1 MSFRLIKNNPII
13 MRLFKIFKREEQT
26 GNSLAWLHADM
37 HSHLL
42 PGIDDGSPDMATSL
56 ELIKG
61 FESLGYKKIITT
73 PHVLWE
79 IYPNTTDTILK
90 KRDEVRNEIS
100 KAGIHIEFNAAAE
113 YFIDEHFTE
122 QLKNKHPLLTISGN
136 MVLVEFS
143 MLNMPMDI
151 QEVLFEMQMQNYQP
165 VLAHPERYGYLS
177 RTKEFYDQL
186 KDAGCYFQLNLLS
199 LSGHYGEHVQKLAEY
214 LLKKNY
220 YDLAGTD
227 LHNSRHLLLLQKI
240 PSSQIKKL
248 QDSGTIKNYLL

>member
-1 MSFRLIKNNPII
+1 MS
-13 MRLFKIFKREEQT
+13 LFKIFKREEQA
-26 GNSLAWLHADM
+26 GNSFEWLHADM

-42 PGIDDGSPDMATSL
+42 PGIDDGSPDIATSL

-61 FESLGYKKIITT
+61 FEALGYRKIITT

-79 IYPNTTDTILK
+79 IYPNTTDSILK
-90 KRDEVRNEIS
+90 KLDEVRNEIS
-100 KAGIHIEFNAAAE
+100 NAGINIEFNAAAE
-113 YFIDEHFTE
+113 YFIDDHFTE
-122 QLKNKHPLLTISGN
+122 QLKIKTPLLTISGN

-143 MLNMPMDI
+143 MVNMPMDL

-165 VLAHPERYGYLS
+165 VLAHPERYTYLY
-177 RTKEFYDQL
+177 RRKEFFDQL

-199 LSGHYGEHVQKLAEY
+199 LSGHYGEDVQKLADY
-214 LLKKNY
+214 LLKQNY

-227 LHNSRHLLLLQKI
+227 LHNSRHLSLLQKV
-240 PSSQIKKL
+240 PLSQIKRL

>member
-1 MSFRLIKNNPII
+1 MWLAK
-13 MRLFKIFKREEQT
+13 MFKKEEQIT
-26 GNSLAWLHADM
+26 ASLAWLYADM

-42 PGIDDGSPDMATSL
+42 PGIDDGSPDITTSL

-61 FESLGYKKIITT
+61 FQALGYKKIITT

-79 IYPNTTDTILK
+79 IYPNTTDIILRK
-90 KRDEVRNEIS
+90 LDEVRKEIRN
-100 KAGIHIEFNAAAE
+100 AGIDIEFHAAAE
-113 YFIDEHFTE
+113 YFIDDHLTE
-122 QLKNKHPLLTISGN
+122 QLRQKIPLLTISGN

-143 MLNMPMDI
+143 MITTPIDL

-165 VLAHPERYGYLS
+165 VLAHPERYTYLFL
-177 RTKEFYDQL
+177 RKEFFDQL

-199 LSGHYGEHVQKLAEY
+199 LSGHYGDDVQKLAEY

-227 LHNSRHLLLLQKI
+227 LHNSRHLSLLQKI
-240 PSSQIKKL
+240 PPSQLRKL
-248 QDSGTIKNYLL
+248 QDTGIIKNHLL

>member
-1 MSFRLIKNNPII
+1 
-13 MRLFKIFKREEQT
+13 MRFLKIFKKDEQT
-26 GNSLAWLHADM
+26 INALAWLHADM

-61 FESLGYKKIITT
+61 FKELGYKKIITT

-79 IYPNTTDTILK
+79 IYPNTKDIISRKL
-90 KRDEVRNEIS
+90 DEVREKIS
-100 KAGIHIEFNAAAE
+100 KAGIDIEFHAAAE
-113 YFIDEHFTE
+113 YFIDDHFTE
-122 QLKNKHPLLTISGN
+122 ELKKKTSLLTISAN

-143 MLNMPMDI
+143 MVNMPIDL

-165 VLAHPERYGYLS
+165 VLAHPERYTYLFHK
-177 RTKEFYDQL
+177 KEFFDQL
-186 KDAGCYFQLNLLS
+186 KDAGCYFQINLLS
-199 LSGHYGEHVQKLAEY
+199 LSGHYGEDVQRLAEY

-227 LHNSRHLLLLQKI
+227 LHNSRHLALLQKI
-240 PSSQIKKL
+240 PSSQLKKL
-248 QDSGTIKNYLL
+248 QDSGNIKNYLL

>member
-1 MSFRLIKNNPII
+1 
-13 MRLFKIFKREEQT
+13 
-26 GNSLAWLHADM
+26 
-37 HSHLL
+37 
-42 PGIDDGSPDMATSL
+42 
-56 ELIKG
+56 
-61 FESLGYKKIITT
+61 
-73 PHVLWE
+73 
-79 IYPNTTDTILK
+79 
-90 KRDEVRNEIS
+90 
-100 KAGIHIEFNAAAE
+100 
-113 YFIDEHFTE
+113 
-122 QLKNKHPLLTISGN
+122 
-136 MVLVEFS
+136 
-143 MLNMPMDI
+143 
-151 QEVLFEMQMQNYQP
+151 MQMQNYQP

-227 LHNSRHLLLLQKI
+227 LHNSRHLSLLQKI